1 MKCPHCGGSMI
12 GDGYTSPITCENAET
27 PMDFEPDADPIYCDE
42 EEEYIPPRILNYSEQ
57 IRQMLH

>member
-1 MKCPHCGGSMI
+1 MI